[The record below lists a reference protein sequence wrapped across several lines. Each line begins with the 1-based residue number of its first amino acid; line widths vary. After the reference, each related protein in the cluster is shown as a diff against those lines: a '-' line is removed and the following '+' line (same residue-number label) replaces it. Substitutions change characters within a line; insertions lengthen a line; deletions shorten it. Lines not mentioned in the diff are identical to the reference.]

1 MKEKKKHFSA
11 VIAVSLALSILAVS
25 TSAAV
30 SAGSDALAKKPETQ
44 SVHNNVD
51 ITAITGEVVEPP
63 MLTSAASSV
72 AKEKQWYEY
81 VYYSEE
87 PVAYYYVSDT
97 ARVAFY
103 DPYDYSSSLIM
114 EVDDSITDWSS
125 NNSMQ
130 VSYTTGNS
138 MTNTDGSS
146 CNTVTTTQRGY
157 TDTTTTSVDASV
169 VTTKVDNQTNSY
181 NTSKTK
187 TTIDDNTV
195 SWSIGAG
202 LGGNTPGVLGS
213 ITSMALGFLGLNVE
227 GSLSGKWG
235 TTTQTN
241 EIVSTDPNDPDNIDG
256 KNIRTGYTKS
266 NNTTTVTTGPQT
278 TTITNRIADRT
289 SQATGYTSNSS
300 VSLSTDNSTTITKTY
315 DAGYFNASGAP
326 LQWKI
331 VKYTVK
337 MPMYY
342 QVEYLID
349 GEWIFGDSNYCTIN
363 TIQGTCRAWLQNNVA
378 YYEHWGTG
386 EPVTWDEFWSQFFTE
401 EKLID
406 AYKNKL
412 YPDN

>member
-1 MKEKKKHFSA
+1 MQEKKKHFSA

-30 SAGSDALAKKPETQ
+30 SAGSDASAKKPETQ

-51 ITAITGEVVEPP
+51 ITTITGEVVEPP

-87 PVAYYYVSDT
+87 PIFHTYLSDNI
-97 ARVAFY
+97 RLSFY
-103 DPYDYSSSLIM
+103 DPYDYSTSLIM
-114 EVDDSITDWSS
+114 EVSDNLTDWSS
-125 NNSMQ
+125 NNSLQ
-130 VSYTTGNS
+130 ISYTTGKS
-138 MTNTDGSS
+138 IENTTGKS
-146 CNTVTTTQRGY
+146 NETTTTVLEGY
-157 TDTTTTSVDASV
+157 TDTETTTTGPSK
-169 VTTKVDNQTNSY
+169 VTTTVTNQTDNY
-181 NTSKTK
+181 NTSKT
-187 TTIDDNTV
+187 TTSSSSSNWSVGADINTGILGIV
-195 SWSIGAG
+195 AGGFMPIAGAAISAIGLAVPKIEV
-202 LGGNTPGVLGS
+202 GGGA
-213 ITSMALGFLGLNVE
+213 TSSN
-227 GSLSGKWG
+227 S
-235 TTTQTN
+235 TTSV
-241 EIVSTDPNDPDNIDG
+241 ISTDG
-256 KNIRTGYTKS
+256 SGRSGYSVS
-266 NNTTTVTTGPQT
+266 NNTTTVDTAAQKKTVER
-278 TTITNRIADRT
+278 IIADRT
-289 SQATGYTSNSS
+289 SRVTGEISSSS
-300 VSLSTDNSTTITKTY
+300 VSISFDEGRTITKTY
-315 DAGYFNASGAP
+315 DAAYFNDKGSP

-331 VKYTVK
+331 VEYTVK

-342 QVEYLID
+342 QLEYLID

-401 EKLID
+401 EKLIE

>member
-1 MKEKKKHFSA
+1 MQEKKKHFSA
-11 VIAVSLALSILAVS
+11 VIALSLALSILAVS

-30 SAGSDALAKKPETQ
+30 SAGNDALAKKPETQ

-97 ARVAFY
+97 TRLAFY

-138 MTNTDGSS
+138 LTDTSGKSTD
-146 CNTVTTTQRGY
+146 TVTTTQFGY
-157 TDTTTTSVDASV
+157 EDTTETTTGEST
-169 VTTKVDNQTNSY
+169 VTTKVNNQTDSY
-181 NTSKTK
+181 NTSKTVS
-187 TTIDDNTV
+187 TTEDN
-195 SWSIGAG
+195 SWHFGRNTSAG
-202 LGGNTPGVLGS
+202 
-213 ITSMALGFLGLNVE
+213 ME
-227 GSLSGKWG
+227 GSLGCNIAKATVSESLTETKSWVVGEVKN
-235 TTTQTN
+235 TT
-241 EIVSTDPNDPDNIDG
+241 EVVSTDG
-256 KNIRTGYTKS
+256 SGRTGYTKS

-289 SQATGYTSNSS
+289 SQATGYASNSS

-401 EKLID
+401 EKLIE

>member
-1 MKEKKKHFSA
+1 MQEKKKHFSA

-30 SAGSDALAKKPETQ
+30 SAGSDASAKKPETQ

-138 MTNTDGSS
+138 LTDTSGKSTD
-146 CNTVTTTQRGY
+146 TVTTTHFGY
-157 TDTTTTSVDASV
+157 EDTTETTTGEST
-169 VTTKVDNQTNSY
+169 VTTKVNNQTDSY
-181 NTSKTK
+181 NTSKTE
-187 TTIDDNTV
+187 TISDDNTI
-195 SWSIGAG
+195 SWGINESVQGTEEAG
-202 LGGNTPGVLGS
+202 LAF
-213 ITSMALGFLGLNVE
+213 IAE
-227 GSLSGKWG
+227 GSLSVGISSSQAWKTG
-235 TTTQTN
+235 TVKNTTTV
-241 EIVSTDPNDPDNIDG
+241 EGDKTDQDG
-256 KNIRTGYTKS
+256 GTRTGYTKS

-278 TTITNRIADRT
+278 TIITNRIADRT
-289 SQATGYTSNSS
+289 SKATGYTTNSS

>member
-1 MKEKKKHFSA
+1 MQEKKKHFSA

-30 SAGSDALAKKPETQ
+30 SAGNDALAKKPDTQ

-97 ARVAFY
+97 TRLAFY

-138 MTNTDGSS
+138 ITNTDGNS
-146 CNTVTTTQRGY
+146 TETITTTHLGY
-157 TDTTTTSVDASV
+157 EDTTETTKGEST
-169 VTTKVDNQTNSY
+169 VTTKVNNQTDSY
-181 NTSKTK
+181 NTSKTV
-187 TTIDDNTV
+187 TTSKDDSIT
-195 SWSIGAG
+195 WSTSESFDNSVKAG
-202 LGGNTPGVLGS
+202 LGKLGGVEVSLTLGAGQSWKSGDVTNT
-213 ITSMALGFLGLNVE
+213 T
-227 GSLSGKWG
+227 
-235 TTTQTN
+235 
-241 EIVSTDPNDPDNIDG
+241 EIKSTDG
-256 KNIRTGYTKS
+256 SGRTGYTVS

-289 SQATGYTSNSS
+289 SKATGYTTNSS

-342 QVEYLID
+342 QAEYLID

-401 EKLID
+401 EKLIE

>member
-1 MKEKKKHFSA
+1 MQEKKKHFSA

-30 SAGSDALAKKPETQ
+30 SAGSDASAKKPETQ

-138 MTNTDGSS
+138 LTDTSGKSTD
-146 CNTVTTTQRGY
+146 TVTTTHLGY
-157 TDTTTTSVDASV
+157 EDTTETTTGEST
-169 VTTKVDNQTNSY
+169 VTTKVNNQTDSY
-181 NTSKTK
+181 NTSKTV
-187 TTIDDNTV
+187 TIADDNTK
-195 SWSIGAG
+195 SWGLDETIKIGHDTFLSGEVKASQSWKS
-202 LGGNTPGVLGS
+202 GS
-213 ITSMALGFLGLNVE
+213 ITN
-227 GSLSGKWG
+227 
-235 TTTQTN
+235 TTT
-241 EIVSTDPNDPDNIDG
+241 VDG
-256 KNIRTGYTKS
+256 DKSGQDGGTRTGYTVS

-289 SQATGYTSNSS
+289 SQATGYASNSS

-401 EKLID
+401 EKLIE

>member
-1 MKEKKKHFSA
+1 MQEKKKHFSA

-30 SAGSDALAKKPETQ
+30 SAGSDASAKKPETQ

-97 ARVAFY
+97 ARLAFY

-138 MTNTDGSS
+138 LTDTSGKSTD
-146 CNTVTTTQRGY
+146 TVTTTQFGY
-157 TDTTTTSVDASV
+157 EDTTETTAGEST
-169 VTTKVDNQTNSY
+169 VTTKVNNQTDSY
-181 NTSKTK
+181 NTSKTVS
-187 TTIDDNTV
+187 TTEDN
-195 SWSIGAG
+195 SWHFGRNTSAG
-202 LGGNTPGVLGS
+202 
-213 ITSMALGFLGLNVE
+213 ME
-227 GSLSGKWG
+227 GSLGGDIAKATVSESLTETKSWVVGEVKN
-235 TTTQTN
+235 TT
-241 EIVSTDPNDPDNIDG
+241 EVVSTDG
-256 KNIRTGYTKS
+256 SGRTGYTKS

-278 TTITNRIADRT
+278 TTITSRIADRT

>member
-1 MKEKKKHFSA
+1 MQEKKKHFSA

-30 SAGSDALAKKPETQ
+30 SAGNDALAKKPETQ

-138 MTNTDGSS
+138 LTDTSGKSTD
-146 CNTVTTTQRGY
+146 TVTTTHLGY
-157 TDTTTTSVDASV
+157 EDTTETTKGEST
-169 VTTKVDNQTNSY
+169 VTTKVNNQTDSY
-181 NTSKTK
+181 NTSKTE
-187 TTIDDNTV
+187 TTSDDNTI
-195 SWSIGAG
+195 SWGLNESVQGTEKAG
-202 LGGNTPGVLGS
+202 LAF
-213 ITSMALGFLGLNVE
+213 IAE
-227 GSLSGKWG
+227 GSLSVGISSSQAWKTG
-235 TTTQTN
+235 TVKNTTTVEGDKKGQ
-241 EIVSTDPNDPDNIDG
+241 DG
-256 KNIRTGYTKS
+256 GTRTGYTVS

-289 SQATGYTSNSS
+289 SKATGYTSNSS

-342 QVEYLID
+342 QAEYLID

-401 EKLID
+401 EKLIE

>member
-1 MKEKKKHFSA
+1 MQEKKKHFSA

-30 SAGSDALAKKPETQ
+30 SAGNDALAKKPDTQ

-138 MTNTDGSS
+138 LTDTSGKSTD
-146 CNTVTTTQRGY
+146 TVTTTHLGY
-157 TDTTTTSVDASV
+157 EDTTETTKGEST
-169 VTTKVDNQTNSY
+169 VTTKVNNQTDSY
-181 NTSKTK
+181 NTSKTE
-187 TTIDDNTV
+187 TTSDDNTI
-195 SWSIGAG
+195 SWGLNESVQGTEKAG
-202 LGGNTPGVLGS
+202 LAF
-213 ITSMALGFLGLNVE
+213 IAE
-227 GSLSGKWG
+227 GSLSVGISSSQAWKTG
-235 TTTQTN
+235 TVKNTTTVEGDKKGQ
-241 EIVSTDPNDPDNIDG
+241 DG
-256 KNIRTGYTKS
+256 GTRTGYTVS

-289 SQATGYTSNSS
+289 SKATGYTSNSS

-342 QVEYLID
+342 QAEYLID

-401 EKLID
+401 EKLIE